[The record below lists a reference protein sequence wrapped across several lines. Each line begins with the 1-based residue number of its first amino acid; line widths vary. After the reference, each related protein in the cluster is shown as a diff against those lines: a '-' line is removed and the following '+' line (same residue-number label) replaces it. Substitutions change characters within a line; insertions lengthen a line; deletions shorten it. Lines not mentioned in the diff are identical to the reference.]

1 MLTTDITYYKNQIK
15 EFCSI
20 LGFFTDEIKVL
31 QHRLGEVTT
40 KNTGQQVLS
49 QVEHFQNQFIIYQE
63 QFQILLH
70 DARRLEAV
78 AVKIST
84 HETVYVA
91 DFLIDHRRLAEKVNT
106 AAEIFRDIKHS
117 CYRFLSAVLLISTL

>member
-1 MLTTDITYYKNQIK
+1 MLTADIAYYKNQVK

-20 LGFFTDEIKVL
+20 LSFYTDEIKVL
-31 QHRLGEVTT
+31 QHRLAEVTAQ
-40 KNTGQQVLS
+40 NTGQQVLS
-49 QVEHFQNQFIIYQE
+49 QVEHFQNQFIIQQE

-78 AVKIST
+78 AVKITT

-117 CYRFLSAVLLISTL
+117 CYSFLYVVL